1 MTKFH
6 MKRDGTPGV
15 CTAEEGNCPYGVNT
29 PHIYTESIEEAQR
42 FFDKK
47 NEHIAKVE
55 SIARDF
61 IEEYDIRPDAYDP
74 WTDIH
79 KSFGDKQVFSISTH
93 GGHVWGIGIDIPTDE
108 LDDFRNKEQLMAEIK
123 RQMENQ
129 LADAEGKDFDYWV
142 NLIYE
147 DALMEETP
155 RDEVVSAFKKDLQ
168 VYRDVLD
175 KIEKNRGVTW

>member
-1 MTKFH
+1 MVH
-6 MKRDGTPGV
+6 QECVLPKRV
-15 CTAEEGNCPYGVNT
+15 TAHGVNT
-29 PHIYTESIEEAQR
+29 PHIYTESVEEAQR

-61 IEEYDIRPDAYDP
+61 IKEYNIQPDAYDP

-79 KSFGDKQVFSISTH
+79 KYGNKQVFSIGTY

-108 LDDFRNKEQLMAEIK
+108 LDGFRNKEQLMAEIK

-129 LADAEGKDFDYWV
+129 LADAEGKDFDYWID
-142 NLIYE
+142 LIYE
-147 DALMEETP
+147 DAFMEEIP
-155 RDEVVSAFKKDLQ
+155 REEVISGFKKDLQ